1 LDPLLHKHVALGV
14 LCVFVVVCLV
24 HLVYFVLLPRLAHL
38 RYRERDP
45 ERLRRY
51 LEGVVA
57 TPSLLGPL
65 PKLVARESLA
75 GIYLSRGQHAEVVT
89 HFRAGLESMSGWW
102 LSTDSLHSLEANFR
116 VRLADSLEALGR
128 VDEAAAER
136 RRAKEGVDRAEPDA
150 LRYSTRAKLL
160 ERQNR
165 YEEAYAEYQRALDLT
180 PAFETL
186 FRIECMLHLVLTAQN
201 AGRPADCLR
210 WAEEA
215 AALGAKGMRLRVAHR
230 MAGVA
235 CGDLGRL
242 EESQR
247 HIRLAYEVAAI
258 DNDRPAMAEIL
269 AQLAECL
276 YRRGQLVE
284 AEEAVARA
292 AAMDPQAE
300 RMSLAVGAVILA
312 GRGRYDDARAAM
324 ERFREGR
331 PFSIPRD
338 ERRIRAVCSLDRARL
353 EAECGRA
360 DDAWRHLQEA
370 RAELGNDAKFELKCR
385 GALSWVLAIRAEA
398 GESLRLAVS
407 LEPRLA
413 DFERDPATCRG
424 VLHDLAMA
432 ACARGDHAAGVD
444 YWTRHLALG
453 PHPVFRPNALYHRG
467 ECHRHLG
474 RLDEARADYEAA
486 VAMDIDS
493 HFSRLARRRLGELA
507 LS

>member
-1 LDPLLHKHVALGV
+1 LESYLSEFVALGV
-14 LCVFVVVCLV
+14 LCVFVVVCLL

-51 LEGVVA
+51 LEWVVA
-57 TPSLLGPL
+57 TPSLLGAL
-65 PKLVARESLA
+65 PKLVARDSLA
-75 GIYLSRGQHAEVVT
+75 GIYLERGQHAEVVA
-89 HFRAGLESMSGWW
+89 HFRTGLESLSGLW
-102 LSTDSLHSLEANFR
+102 LSTESLHSLEANFR

-128 VDEAAAER
+128 LDEAAAER
-136 RRAKEGVDRAEPDA
+136 RRAKEEVDRAEPDA
-150 LRYSTRAKLL
+150 LRHSTRAKLL

-165 YEEAYAEYQRALDLT
+165 YEEAYGEYQRALDLA

-186 FRIECMLHLVLTAQN
+186 FRIECVIHLVLTAQN
-201 AGRPADCLR
+201 AGRPADCVR

-215 AALGAKGMRLRVAHR
+215 AALGARGMRLCVAHR

-242 EESQR
+242 KESER
-247 HIRLAYEVAAI
+247 HIRLAYEIAAI

-276 YRRGQLVE
+276 YRQGKLVE
-284 AEEAVARA
+284 ADEAVARA
-292 AAMDPQAE
+292 AAMDRRAE

-312 GRGRYDDARAAM
+312 GRGRYDDALAAM

-331 PFSIPRD
+331 PFTIPRD
-338 ERRIRAVCSLDRARL
+338 ERRIRAVCSLDRARV
-353 EAECGRA
+353 EAQCGRTE
-360 DDAWRHLQEA
+360 DAWRHIHEA
-370 RAELGNDAKFELKCR
+370 LAELGNDAKLGLKCETV
-385 GALSWVLAIRAEA
+385 LSWVLAVRGDA
-398 GESLRLAVS
+398 GESQRLAAS

-413 DFERDPATCRG
+413 AFERDPSTCRG
-424 VLHDLAMA
+424 ALYNLGMA
-432 ACARGDHAAGVD
+432 AGARGDHAAGID
-444 YWTRHLALG
+444 CWTRYLALN
-453 PHPVFRPNALYHRG
+453 PHRVYRPDGLYHRG

-474 RLDEARADYEAA
+474 HLDDARADYEAA
-486 VAMDIDS
+486 VAMNIDS